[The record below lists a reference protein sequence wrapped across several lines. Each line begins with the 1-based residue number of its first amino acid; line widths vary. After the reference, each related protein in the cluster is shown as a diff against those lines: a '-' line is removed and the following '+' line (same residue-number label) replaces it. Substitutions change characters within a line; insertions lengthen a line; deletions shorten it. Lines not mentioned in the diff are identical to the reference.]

1 MTDNTDFYTK
11 TMAKVYADQ
20 GYFEKAAEVYRY
32 LLKQD
37 PERQDIVEALAEVEI
52 KLSEKAP
59 DKLALLFGEWIDLA
73 VKYNSLQKLKKIK
86 GISHKVSKVS

>member
-1 MTDNTDFYTK
+1 MMTNNTDFYTK

-20 GYFEKAAEVYRY
+20 GYFEKAAEIYRY

-37 PERQDIVEALAEVEI
+37 PERQDIVEALAEIEI

-59 DKLALLFGEWIDLA
+59 DKLVLLFGEWIDLA
-73 VKYNSLQKLKKIK
+73 VKYNNLQKLKKNQRRI
-86 GISHKVSKVS
+86 VNR